1 MDQRKSRDEVLDD
14 FVAQGVITEQQA
26 TEISEAPQW
35 SFSARELLTYLA
47 AIIIAV
53 GVIRILAIAFQDAS
67 EGIIVTALYLVAI
80 AAGFTSWKL
89 SSGSDVRDRVAEVL
103 ELAALG
109 CAAGAS
115 AVLLNNT
122 ELRGE
127 VIGLMLTGAGLLWG
141 LYRCRTSRFAGTVAL
156 CVGANGVAL
165 SLGSLIDSDRAR
177 PAGVLMVLSGLFLV
191 FAGTQKIGAQYFARA
206 VGSLFVVIGSITLS
220 SDFSN
225 GRVIPIV
232 TGIILF
238 AAGTKFLA
246 PEMLIA
252 GAFCIVIGI
261 VMSVNQWVDNEMAQ
275 GLVIIG
281 AGVAM
286 LVVLTAQMK
295 RISSRQVPGA
305 QAA

>member
-80 AAGFTSWKL
+80 GAGFTSWKL

-109 CAAGAS
+109 CTAGAS
-115 AVLLNNT
+115 AVLLSNT
-122 ELRGE
+122 EVRGE
-127 VIGLMLTGAGLLWG
+127 VIGLMLTSTGLVWG
-141 LYRCRTSRFAGTVAL
+141 LYRCRTTRFAGTVAL
-156 CVGANGVAL
+156 CVGANGMAL
-165 SLGSLIDSDRAR
+165 SLGALIDPDRAR

-225 GRVIPIV
+225 GRVIPIA
-232 TGIILF
+232 TGIVLF

-281 AGVAM
+281 AGVVM

-295 RISSRQVPGA
+295 RISNQQVPGA

>member
-80 AAGFTSWKL
+80 AAGFSSWKL
-89 SSGSDVRDRVAEVL
+89 LSGSDIRDRVAEVL

-115 AVLLNNT
+115 AVLLSNT

-127 VIGLMLTGAGLLWG
+127 VIGLMLTSAGLLWG
-141 LYRCRTSRFAGTVAL
+141 LYRCRTTRFAGTVAL
-156 CVGANGVAL
+156 CAGANGVAL
-165 SLGSLIDSDRAR
+165 SLGALIDSDRAR

-225 GRVIPIV
+225 GRVIPIA
-232 TGIILF
+232 TGIVLF

-281 AGVAM
+281 AGVVM

-295 RISSRQVPGA
+295 RISNQQVPGA

>member
-47 AIIIAV
+47 AIIVAV

-80 AAGFTSWKL
+80 AAGFASWKL
-89 SSGSDVRDRVAEVL
+89 SSGSDIRDRVAEVL

-115 AVLLNNT
+115 AVLLSNT

-127 VIGLMLTGAGLLWG
+127 VIGLMLTSAGLLWG
-141 LYRCRTSRFAGTVAL
+141 LYRCRTTRFAGTVAL

-165 SLGSLIDSDRAR
+165 SLGALIDPDRAW
-177 PAGVLMVLSGLFLV
+177 PAGVLMVFSGLFLV

-225 GRVIPIV
+225 GRVIPIA
-232 TGIILF
+232 TGIVLF

-281 AGVAM
+281 AGVVM
-286 LVVLTAQMK
+286 LIVLTAQMK
-295 RISSRQVPGA
+295 RISNQQVPGA

>member
-1 MDQRKSRDEVLDD
+1 MNQRKSRDEVLDD
-14 FVAQGVITEQQA
+14 FVAQGLITEQQA

-35 SFSARELLTYLA
+35 SFSARELMTYLA
-47 AIIIAV
+47 ALIIAV
-53 GVIRILAIAFQDAS
+53 GVIRILGIAFQDAS

-89 SSGSDVRDRVAEVL
+89 SSGSDIRDRVAEVL
-103 ELAALG
+103 ELAAIG
-109 CAAGAS
+109 CSVGAS
-115 AVLLNNT
+115 AVLLSNT

-127 VIGLMLTGAGLLWG
+127 VIGLMLTGATLLWG
-141 LYRCRTSRFAGTVAL
+141 LYRCRTTRFAGTVAL
-156 CVGANGVAL
+156 CAGANGVVL
-165 SLGSLIDSDRAR
+165 SLGALIDFDQAR

-220 SDFSN
+220 TNFST

-238 AAGTKFLA
+238 TAGTKFLA
-246 PEMLIA
+246 SELLVA

-261 VMSVNQWVDNEMAQ
+261 VMSVNRWIENDTAQ

-286 LVVLTAQMK
+286 LLVLTAQMK
-295 RISSRQVPGA
+295 RISNRQVPGA

>member
-1 MDQRKSRDEVLDD
+1 MDQRKSRNEVLDG
-14 FVAQGVITEQQA
+14 FVAQGILSEQQA
-26 TEISEAPQW
+26 SEIADAPQW
-35 SFSARELLTYLA
+35 SFSPRELITYLA
-47 AIIIAV
+47 ALIIAV
-53 GVIRILAIAFQDAS
+53 GVIRILGIAFQDAS

-80 AAGFTSWKL
+80 AAGFSSWKL
-89 SSGSDVRDRVAEVL
+89 LSGSDIRDRVAEVL

-115 AVLLNNT
+115 AVLLSNT

-127 VIGLMLTGAGLLWG
+127 VIGLMLTGASLLWG

-156 CVGANGVAL
+156 CAGANGVAL
-165 SLGSLIDSDRAR
+165 SLGALIDFDQAR

-220 SDFSN
+220 TNFST

-238 AAGTKFLA
+238 TAGTKFLA
-246 PEMLIA
+246 SELLVA

-261 VMSVNQWVDNEMAQ
+261 VMSVNRWIENDTAQ

-286 LVVLTAQMK
+286 LLVLTAQMK
-295 RISSRQVPGA
+295 RISNRRELGA
-305 QAA
+305 PAA

>member
-1 MDQRKSRDEVLDD
+1 M
-14 FVAQGVITEQQA
+14 
-26 TEISEAPQW
+26 
-35 SFSARELLTYLA
+35 TYLA
-47 AIIIAV
+47 ALIIAV
-53 GVIRILAIAFQDAS
+53 GVIRILGIAFQDAS

-89 SSGSDVRDRVAEVL
+89 SSGSDIRDRVAEVL
-103 ELAALG
+103 ELAAIG
-109 CAAGAS
+109 CSVGAS
-115 AVLLNNT
+115 AVLLSNT

-127 VIGLMLTGAGLLWG
+127 VIGLMLTSATLLWG
-141 LYRCRTSRFAGTVAL
+141 LYRCRTTRFAGTVAL
-156 CVGANGVAL
+156 CAGANGVAL
-165 SLGSLIDSDRAR
+165 SLGALIDFDQAR

-220 SDFSN
+220 TNFST

-238 AAGTKFLA
+238 TAGTKFLA
-246 PEMLIA
+246 SELLVA

-261 VMSVNQWVDNEMAQ
+261 VMSVNRWIENDTAQ

-286 LVVLTAQMK
+286 LLVLTAQMK
-295 RISSRQVPGA
+295 RISNRQVPGA

>member
-1 MDQRKSRDEVLDD
+1 MNQRKSRDEVLDD
-14 FVAQGVITEQQA
+14 FVAQGLITEQQA

-35 SFSARELLTYLA
+35 SFTARELMTYLA
-47 AIIIAV
+47 ALIIAV
-53 GVIRILAIAFQDAS
+53 GVIRILGIAFQDAS

-89 SSGSDVRDRVAEVL
+89 SSGSDIRDRVAEVL
-103 ELAALG
+103 ELAAIG
-109 CAAGAS
+109 CSVGAS
-115 AVLLNNT
+115 AVLLSNT

-127 VIGLMLTGAGLLWG
+127 VIGLMLTSATLLWG
-141 LYRCRTSRFAGTVAL
+141 LYRCRTTRFAGTVAL
-156 CVGANGVAL
+156 CAGANGVAL
-165 SLGSLIDSDRAR
+165 SLGALIDFDQAR

-220 SDFSN
+220 TNFST

-238 AAGTKFLA
+238 TAGTKFLA
-246 PEMLIA
+246 SELLVA

-261 VMSVNQWVDNEMAQ
+261 VMSVNRWIENDTAQ

-286 LVVLTAQMK
+286 LLVLTAQMK
-295 RISSRQVPGA
+295 RISNRQAPGA

>member
-1 MDQRKSRDEVLDD
+1 MNQRKSRDEVLDD
-14 FVAQGVITEQQA
+14 FVAQGLITEQQA

-35 SFSARELLTYLA
+35 SFSARELMTYLA
-47 AIIIAV
+47 ALIIAV
-53 GVIRILAIAFQDAS
+53 GVIRILGIAFQDAS

-89 SSGSDVRDRVAEVL
+89 SSGSDIRDRVAEVL
-103 ELAALG
+103 ELAAIG
-109 CAAGAS
+109 CSVGAS
-115 AVLLNNT
+115 AVLLSNT

-127 VIGLMLTGAGLLWG
+127 VIGLMLTSATLLWG
-141 LYRCRTSRFAGTVAL
+141 LYRCRTTRFAGTVAL
-156 CVGANGVAL
+156 CAGANGVAL
-165 SLGSLIDSDRAR
+165 SLGALIDFDQAR

-220 SDFSN
+220 TNFST

-238 AAGTKFLA
+238 TAGTKFLA
-246 PEMLIA
+246 SELLVA

-261 VMSVNQWVDNEMAQ
+261 VMSVNRWIENDTAQ

-286 LVVLTAQMK
+286 LLVLTAQMK
-295 RISSRQVPGA
+295 RISNRQAPGA

>member
-1 MDQRKSRDEVLDD
+1 MNQRKSRDEVLDD

-26 TEISEAPQW
+26 TEIAEAPQW
-35 SFSARELLTYLA
+35 SFSVRELLTYLA

-67 EGIIVTALYLVAI
+67 EGIIVTSLYLVAV
-80 AAGFTSWKL
+80 AAGFASWKL
-89 SSGSDVRDRVAEVL
+89 SSGSDIRDRVAEVL

-109 CAAGAS
+109 CSAGAS
-115 AVLLNNT
+115 AVLLSNT

-127 VIGLMLTGAGLLWG
+127 VIGLMLTSAGLVWG
-141 LYRCRTSRFAGTVAL
+141 LYRCRATRFAGTVAL
-156 CVGANGVAL
+156 CVGANGLAI
-165 SLGSLIDSDRAR
+165 SLGALIDSDRAR
-177 PAGVLMVLSGLFLV
+177 PVGVLMVLSGLFLV

-220 SDFSN
+220 SEFSN
-225 GRVIPIV
+225 GRPIPIL
-232 TGIILF
+232 TGVVLF
-238 AAGTKFLA
+238 AAGAKFLA

-252 GAFCIVIGI
+252 GAFCVVIGT

-281 AGVAM
+281 AGVVM

-295 RISSRQVPGA
+295 RISNRQVPGV